1 MIMERQHRIWVRV
14 LALGVAGGLVLAQL
28 VQNVY
33 SRLTHLAVLVVVSLF
48 FSFAMEPAVA
58 RLSKRMRR
66 GAATAIV
73 LAGVVLSIVGL
84 AAIGGAVIIQE
95 GSRLVENL
103 PSIAASLQARLHG
116 LGINI
121 DLVEQ
126 MAPGGTLDHLRQSSQ
141 GWISDLP
148 QTAASAVGT
157 FLVMLFMTFYF
168 AADSHRLIKS
178 ACSLISPSR
187 QQHIV
192 RAWELAIEKAGG
204 YLYSRVVLAGASA
217 AVHALVFVALGVE
230 YPIPMG
236 IWVGV
241 VSQVIPIVGTYLA
254 GALPVIVE
262 LGVSTEKALAV
273 LVVIVI
279 YQQIENIGIAPRVT
293 RNTMNIHP
301 LAGFVSVLAGG
312 ALLGWVGALVAVPVT
327 ATAVAF
333 ISAFLPRHDVV
344 LDAAGRTTGEDDPS

>member
-1 MIMERQHRIWVRV
+1 MERQHRLWVRV
-14 LALGVAGGLVLAQL
+14 LALGVASGLVLAQL
-28 VQNVY
+28 VQHVY
-33 SRLTHLAVLVVVSLF
+33 ARLTHLAILVVISLF

-58 RLSKRMRR
+58 RLGRRMRR
-66 GAATAIV
+66 GTATFIV
-73 LAGVVLSIVGL
+73 LTGVVLSFGGI
-84 AAIGGAVIIQE
+84 ATIGGAVIIQE
-95 GSRLVENL
+95 GSRLLENL
-103 PSIAASLQARLHG
+103 PSIAASLQARLQG
-116 LGINI
+116 LGVDI
-121 DLVEQ
+121 DLVKQ
-126 MAPGGTLDHLRQSSQ
+126 TQPGGALDRLRQSSQ
-141 GWISDLP
+141 DWAGSLP
-148 QTAASAVGT
+148 QTAASAIGT
-157 FLVMLFMTFYF
+157 FLAMLFMTFYF
-168 AADSHRLIKS
+168 AADGHRLIKS
-178 ACSLISPSR
+178 ACSLISPAR

-217 AVHALVFVALGVE
+217 AVHSLLFVVLGVE

-254 GALPVIVE
+254 GALPVVVE
-262 LGVSTEKALAV
+262 LGVSPGKALAV
-273 LVVIVI
+273 LVIVVV

-312 ALLGWVGALVAVPVT
+312 ALLGWVGALVAVPVA

-333 ISAFLPRHDVV
+333 ISAFLPRHEVV
-344 LDAAGRTTGEDDPS
+344 LDSSGSDTGESDPS